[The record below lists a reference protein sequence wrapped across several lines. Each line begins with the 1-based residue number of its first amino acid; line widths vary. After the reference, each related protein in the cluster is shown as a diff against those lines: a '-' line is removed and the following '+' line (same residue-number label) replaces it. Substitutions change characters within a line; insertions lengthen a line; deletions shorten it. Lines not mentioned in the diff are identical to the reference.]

1 MYPFTNKKK
10 KFTNIRDFQLD
21 VLVCECNLLK
31 MSSIEEKLSE
41 AVRKYPVLYDKGSQ
55 DFKDRRKKKLA
66 WDDVA
71 EETGLKRK

>member
-1 MYPFTNKKK
+1 
-10 KFTNIRDFQLD
+10 
-21 VLVCECNLLK
+21 
-31 MSSIEEKLSE
+31 MSSVEETLSE

-71 EETGLKRK
+71 KETGLKRKCVFYLQFIIQHKY